1 MHARTM
7 PSSTT
12 VPAIS
17 PIIRPMLELCSSLL
31 LLRGVALL
39 SSVLTGVGVVAVDIF
54 EVLVVVA
61 TGFCGVFIVGIVG
74 GV

>member
-1 MHARTM
+1 
-7 PSSTT
+7 
-12 VPAIS
+12 
-17 PIIRPMLELCSSLL
+17 MLELCSSLL

-61 TGFCGVFIVGIVG
+61 TGFCGVFIVGIFG